1 MGSGRSGYVFFFYA
15 NNQKTGDTTASLHR
29 TMPLHP
35 HLTSPTNQQEHSG
48 TKRNERVSVR
58 HDDAAR
64 RDQGAAQEFPA
75 LLLLLLQGAAAPE
88 KTPHTRLITLLN
100 VGFLVSVQP
109 RVVKCVASASASATS
124 VYREEWGVGVR
135 GVEKGWKGLG

>member
-1 MGSGRSGYVFFFYA
+1 M
-15 NNQKTGDTTASLHR
+15 
-29 TMPLHP
+29 
-35 HLTSPTNQQEHSG
+35 
-48 TKRNERVSVR
+48 R

-64 RDQGAAQEFPA
+64 RDQGAGQEFPA

-124 VYREEWGVGVR
+124 VYREEWEGGGR
-135 GVEKGWKGLG
+135 GGREVEKGWKGLG